1 MKNTLT
7 SNSSSGIFL
16 LYEGLPPTIIESQVL
31 AHARSMSEVGVQM
44 EVWAF
49 AVTPNA
55 YSMALTALPYLLKTY
70 PTIVIRLFR
79 GIRPALPF
87 SEWLNAL
94 LLLWWMW
101 RLGVRPSF
109 VHARTEYA
117 TMIAAIAR
125 KVKKYR
131 LIWDAR
137 GDALSEFSETARYLP
152 RLWRWLAPLKMRAI
166 SKRLKMA
173 ACHSDF
179 AIFVSNALRSLQG
192 SALPIESTL
201 VVPCLA
207 DESLFYFDQKLREKT
222 RRMLGYSD
230 IDIVVTYV
238 GSTSIWQCVP
248 ETIALMELALRANPV
263 CKALIITPTRG
274 AFEDAFASDLRN
286 RVCITSGGLE
296 DMNRYLNAADFGVL
310 LRKPNAI
317 NWVASPVKFAEYSLT
332 GLVVVTTDAVEQVKE
347 IGRRLGNT
355 VNANEFMNLCEQSH
369 CAPTTR
375 LDIAGKARAALG
387 RKSQIDKLVQFY
399 NGRVKN

>member
-31 AHARSMSEVGVQM
+31 AHARSMSEVGVKM

-55 YSMALTALPYLLKTY
+55 YSVALTALPRLLKTY

-79 GIRPALPF
+79 GVRPALPF

-101 RLGVRPSF
+101 RLGARPSF
-109 VHARTEYA
+109 VHARTEHA

-125 KVKKYR
+125 RVKKYR

-173 ACHSDF
+173 ARHSDY
-179 AIFVSNALRSLQG
+179 AIFVSDALRRLQG
-192 SALPIESTL
+192 SELPIERTL

-207 DESLFYFDQKLREKT
+207 DEGLFYFDPKLREET
-222 RRMLGYSD
+222 RRELGYSD
-230 IDIVVTYV
+230 KDIVIVYV
-238 GSTSIWQCVP
+238 GSTSLWQCVP
-248 ETIALMELALRANPV
+248 ETIALMERALRTNPV
-263 CKALIITPTRG
+263 CKALIVTSTRG
-274 AFEDAFASDLRN
+274 AFEDALANDLRD
-286 RVCITSGGLE
+286 RVCVTSGALG
-296 DMNRYLNAADFGVL
+296 DINRYLNAADFGVL

-317 NWVASPVKFAEYSLT
+317 NWVASPVKFAEYSLA
-332 GLVVVTTDAVEQVKE
+332 GLVVVTTDAVEQVIE
-347 IGRRLGNT
+347 IGQALGNT
-355 VNANEFMNLCEQSH
+355 VNEIDFMNH
-369 CAPTTR
+369 VRNNRKPTNR
-375 LDIAGKARAALG
+375 LDVADKARTILG
-387 RKSQIDKLVQFY
+387 RGSHAQRIRDWYPPANNK
-399 NGRVKN
+399 